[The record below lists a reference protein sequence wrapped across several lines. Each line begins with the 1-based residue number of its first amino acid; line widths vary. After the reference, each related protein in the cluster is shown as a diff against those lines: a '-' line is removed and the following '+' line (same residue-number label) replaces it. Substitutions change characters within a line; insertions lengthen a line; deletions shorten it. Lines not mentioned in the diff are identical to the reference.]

1 MQLTNLQKRQAEVG
15 ELKRFQLLPFLILH
29 SSERRK
35 WFIMKIIILV
45 IIVVVVL
52 LSFGLWLGVN
62 GNSALGE
69 RNMNYGIS
77 MTTDKIRYSVGEPIT
92 MTLKIFNY
100 TEEEI
105 TFHFNTGQRYD
116 FIIED
121 EEGSKIWRWS
131 QDMMFTMALGE
142 ETLGPTNPEA
152 IYTVEYKGK
161 LSPGYYKVTGYFIAQ
176 DKPMSGN
183 VIIIVK

>member
-15 ELKRFQLLPFLILH
+15 ELKRFQLLPFLISH

-35 WFIMKIIILV
+35 WFIMKITILV

-77 MTTDKIRYSVGEPIT
+77 MTTDKMSYSVGEPIV
-92 MTLKIFNY
+92 MTLKVFNY

-105 TFHFNTGQRYD
+105 IFHFNTGQKYD

-121 EEGSKIWRWS
+121 EERNEIWRWS
-131 QDMMFTMALGE
+131 RDRMFAMMLGE
-142 ETLGPTNPEA
+142 EILRPSNSEI
-152 IYTVEYKGK
+152 IYTIEYQGK
-161 LSPGYYKVTGYFIAQ
+161 LSLGYYKITGIFTAQ
-176 DKPMSGN
+176 DRPMSGS
-183 VIIIVK
+183 IIIEVK